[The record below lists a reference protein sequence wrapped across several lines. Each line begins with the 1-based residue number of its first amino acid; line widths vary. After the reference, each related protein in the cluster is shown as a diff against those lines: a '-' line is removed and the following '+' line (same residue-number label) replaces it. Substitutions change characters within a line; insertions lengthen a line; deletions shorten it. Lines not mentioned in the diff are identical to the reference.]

1 LSDIHFDEEN
11 SKHQFSQYNQ
21 IELSKIII
29 NKQELEIDGLVV
41 SGDLTWKATA
51 EEFKMSADFFQ
62 DIALLKGLI
71 LKQ

>member
-41 SGDLTWKATA
+41 SGDLTWKL
-51 EEFKMSADFFQ
+51 
-62 DIALLKGLI
+62 LLKN
-71 LKQ
+71 LK